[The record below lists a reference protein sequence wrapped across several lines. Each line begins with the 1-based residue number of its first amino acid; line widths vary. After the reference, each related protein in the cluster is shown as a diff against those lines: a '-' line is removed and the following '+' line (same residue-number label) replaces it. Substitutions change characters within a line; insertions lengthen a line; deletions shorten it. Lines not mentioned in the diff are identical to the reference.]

1 MIPRALFPSQSTRTG
16 LCLLSR
22 GMAGIASLVAMI
34 AFLGLGRMGAP
45 IAGRL
50 LAAGHDLVVWNRT
63 VARAEPLAAAGAKVA
78 ATPAEAVTDADIVI
92 TMLADPPALQAVAA
106 QIAPAM
112 RPDAI
117 LIDMSTVGP
126 AAVRALAERVPA
138 LVDAPV
144 MGSVDRAVNGT
155 LTVLAGGDVD
165 RVDGILATFGTVVRC
180 GEVGAGAARKILLIN
195 AAIGGVTLVADLVAL
210 GDELGIPDPLEV
222 LAEGPLSASVT
233 RVRSAGSNFPIKLA
247 AKDVGLALQEGQ
259 LPVLAAIRERLL
271 AVPTQE
277 ADLRG
282 VVH

>member
-1 MIPRALFPSQSTRTG
+1 
-16 LCLLSR
+16 
-22 GMAGIASLVAMI
+22 VAVI
-34 AFLGLGRMGAP
+34 AFLGLGRMGSP
-45 IAGRL
+45 LAGRL

-63 VARAEPLAAAGAKVA
+63 IARAEPLATAGAKVA
-78 ATPAEAVTDADIVI
+78 ATPAEAVSDADIVI
-92 TMLADPPALQAVAA
+92 TMLADPPALEAVAA

-112 RPDAI
+112 RPGAI

-165 RVDGILATFGTVVRC
+165 RVEGILATFGTVVRC
-180 GEVGAGAARKILLIN
+180 GEVGAGAARKVLLIN

-233 RVRSAGSNFPIKLA
+233 RVRSTGSNFPIKLA

>member
-1 MIPRALFPSQSTRTG
+1 
-16 LCLLSR
+16 
-22 GMAGIASLVAMI
+22 VVVI
-34 AFLGLGRMGAP
+34 AFLGLGRMGSP
-45 IAGRL
+45 LAGRL

-78 ATPAEAVTDADIVI
+78 ATPAEAVSDADIVI
-92 TMLADPPALQAVAA
+92 TMLADPPALAAVAA

-112 RPDAI
+112 RRDAI

-126 AAVRALAERVPA
+126 GAVRTLAEMVPV

-144 MGSVDRAVNGT
+144 MGSVDRAANGT

-165 RVDGILATFGTVVRC
+165 RVASILTTFGTVVRC
-180 GEVGAGAARKILLIN
+180 GEVGAGAARKVLLIN

-210 GDELGIPDPLEV
+210 GDELGIPDPLEI
-222 LAEGPLSASVT
+222 LAEGPLAASVT
-233 RVRSAGSNFPIKLA
+233 RVRSTGSNFPIKLA

-259 LPVLAAIRERLL
+259 LPVLAAIRDRLL
-271 AVPTQE
+271 AVPTQD

>member
-1 MIPRALFPSQSTRTG
+1 
-16 LCLLSR
+16 
-22 GMAGIASLVAMI
+22 
-34 AFLGLGRMGAP
+34 MGSP
-45 IAGRL
+45 LAGRL

-78 ATPAEAVTDADIVI
+78 ATPAEAVSDADIVI
-92 TMLADPPALQAVAA
+92 TMLADPPALEAVAA

-126 AAVRALAERVPA
+126 GAVRALAEMVPA

-144 MGSVDRAVNGT
+144 MGSVDRAANGT

-165 RVDGILATFGTVVRC
+165 RVESILTTFGTVVRC
-180 GEVGAGAARKILLIN
+180 GGVGAGAARKVLLIN

-210 GDELGIPDPLEV
+210 GDELGIPDPLEI
-222 LAEGPLSASVT
+222 LAEGPLAASVT
-233 RVRSAGSNFPIKLA
+233 RVRSTGSNFPIKLA

-259 LPVLAAIRERLL
+259 LPVLAAIRDRLL
-271 AVPTQE
+271 AVPTQD